1 MMAAERGTSNPD
13 SALLT
18 ALHSIRERITSACKR
33 VGRAESEVTLVAVSK
48 TIPAARVR
56 EAIAAGVRVLGENRV
71 QEAEAKLAELAD
83 LRSQVEWHLIG
94 HLQSNKARKAV
105 SLFDVV
111 QSVGDESLA
120 QRLNRIAEELGKRLP
135 IFVEVNLAGEASK
148 SGVAPRAALPLLETI
163 HQFHALD
170 VRGLMTVPPFLENP
184 EDVRPF
190 FRALRLLRDEALRAG
205 LTSCT
210 QLSMGMSH
218 DFEVAI
224 EEGAT
229 LVRIGT
235 ALFGARNYQL

>member
-1 MMAAERGTSNPD
+1 MRSAERGVRETDSVLS
-13 SALLT
+13 SAL
-18 ALHSIRERITSACKR
+18 ASIQQRIAAACQR
-33 VGRAESEVTLVAVSK
+33 AGRAASEVTLVAVSK
-48 TIPAARVR
+48 TVSAARVR
-56 EAIAAGVRVLGENRV
+56 EAIAAGVKVLGENRV

-120 QRLNRIAEELGKRLP
+120 QRLHRLAEELGQRLP
-135 IFVEVNLAGEASK
+135 VFVEVNLAGEASK
-148 SGVAPRAALPLLETI
+148 SGVTPQAALPLLETI
-163 HQFHALD
+163 YQFPALE
-170 VRGLMTVPPFLENP
+170 VRGLMTVPPYCENP
-184 EDVRPF
+184 ADVRPF
-190 FRALRLLRDEALRAG
+190 FRQLRLLRDAVLRAG